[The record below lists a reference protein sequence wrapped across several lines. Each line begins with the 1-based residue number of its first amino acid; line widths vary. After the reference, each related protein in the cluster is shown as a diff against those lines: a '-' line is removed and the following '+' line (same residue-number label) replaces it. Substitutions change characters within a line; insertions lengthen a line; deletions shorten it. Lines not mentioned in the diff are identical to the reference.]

1 MIINENFEILIIKQ
15 IRGSNDNNVMW
26 YIYKKQNK

>member
-15 IRGSNDNNVMW
+15 IRGSNDNNVM
-26 YIYKKQNK
+26 